1 MYIFSFI
8 LAFSLIPHPVV
19 VNLMLQDALR
29 ITSYKKTN
37 ENEKTKK
44 RKEKKDTPKNE
55 FIIEENHQQ
64 FSRIFTNNVVAK
76 KMKVKKNFE
85 KKILNKKRKTL

>member
-1 MYIFSFI
+1 
-8 LAFSLIPHPVV
+8 
-19 VNLMLQDALR
+19 MLQDALR

-44 RKEKKDTPKNE
+44 GREKKDTPKNE

-64 FSRIFTNNVVAK
+64 FSRIFTNIAK
-76 KMKVKKNFE
+76 KMKVKKKNFE
-85 KKILNKKRKTL
+85 KKILNKKKKNLVTLKNKKEMFFLDQI

>member
-1 MYIFSFI
+1 
-8 LAFSLIPHPVV
+8 
-19 VNLMLQDALR
+19 MLQDALR

-76 KMKVKKNFE
+76 KMKVKKKLW
-85 KKILNKKRKTL
+85 KKNIKQKKKNLVTLKNKKEMFFWTKFD

>member
-1 MYIFSFI
+1 
-8 LAFSLIPHPVV
+8 
-19 VNLMLQDALR
+19 MLQDALR

-76 KMKVKKNFE
+76 NESKKKTLKKNIKQKKE
-85 KKILNKKRKTL
+85 KPCNPKKQKRNVFLDRI

>member
-1 MYIFSFI
+1 
-8 LAFSLIPHPVV
+8 
-19 VNLMLQDALR
+19 MLQDALR
-29 ITSYKKTN
+29 ITSYKKM
-37 ENEKTKK
+37 KTKK
-44 RKEKKDTPKNE
+44 RKKGRKKKDTPKNE

-76 KMKVKKNFE
+76 EMKVKKNFE

>member
-1 MYIFSFI
+1 M
-8 LAFSLIPHPVV
+8 
-19 VNLMLQDALR
+19 
-29 ITSYKKTN
+29 
-37 ENEKTKK
+37 KTKK
-44 RKEKKDTPKNE
+44 RKKGRKKKDTPKNE